1 MYDRNEKPAERRPE
15 EVTSVSN
22 LSIRPDD
29 LEDLELIAEEKDMSL
44 QDVLNL
50 AIAGFIVA
58 RERERYPELA
68 VHLDRTFEKNRK
80 FYELLAE

>member
-1 MYDRNEKPAERRPE
+1 M
-15 EVTSVSN
+15 TSASN

-29 LEDLELIAEEKDMSL
+29 LKDLELIAEEKEMSL

-50 AIAGFIVA
+50 AIAEFISA

-68 VHLDRTFEKNRK
+68 VHLDRTFEENRK